1 MYNSKEE
8 LLNLTLEL
16 VNEKTI
22 SSTSDERNGIEL
34 VKKKLMELDYFKENE
49 QNIYIGEVYDELN
62 RTFLCALYKS
72 HKKTKKTIILIGHI
86 DTADIEN
93 AGAFKN
99 YILKPYEYTKIL
111 EDNIELLD
119 EECKD
124 DLLSGKYLFGRGI
137 MDMKMGVA
145 MEIATLEHYSK
156 DENFEGNL
164 LMVTVPDEES
174 NSKGLLSGLKTI
186 NKIIEKEDLEPIA
199 VLNAEPDFGN
209 YPGDDNK
216 YIYTGSCGKL
226 LLGIYTTGIEV
237 HVGESLCGL
246 NPNLIASQIIQNI
259 ELNVDLCEKV
269 SDEYTMPP
277 TCLKYEDNKKVY
289 NVQMPQSSCMYYN
302 LQTFEKNI
310 YEIIK
315 SIESICRDATQNTK
329 KLVYKQREKYKSLG
343 NKIEINSDININ
355 VYTFDEVYKKTYS
368 KYGEKFKND
377 LEQNIQAYIKNKD
390 LDERDVCSKIVDYTV
405 RYLKEKEPMI
415 VIFFAPPYYPSVG
428 AKESDENYDLIQKIQ
443 DNVKKFA
450 RENLNEEIKS
460 QRYFKGLS
468 DLSYFNLR
476 DSKEVMNY
484 LKPNMPSLSYN
495 YDIPFNEIEKLNL
508 PVFSFGPHGK
518 DPHKWTE
525 RILVDYSFEKVP
537 IIFRTLIENIF
548 DILI

>member
-1 MYNSKEE
+1 MYNSKEK

-16 VNEKTI
+16 VKEKTI
-22 SSTSDERNGIEL
+22 SSTSDEKNGIEL
-34 VKKKLMELDYFKENE
+34 VKKKLMEIEYFKENE
-49 QNIYIGEVYDELN
+49 KNIYIGEVGDDLK

-72 HKKTKKTIILIGHI
+72 KIKTNKTIILIGHI

-93 AGAFKN
+93 SGKFKE
-99 YILKPYEYTKIL
+99 YILNPYEYTKVL
-111 EDNIELLD
+111 EKNIDLLD
-119 EECKD
+119 EDSKN
-124 DLLSGKYLFGRGI
+124 DLLSKKYLFGRGI

-156 DENFEGNL
+156 KKDFKGNI

-174 NSKGLLSGLKTI
+174 NSKGLISALKTI
-186 NKIIEKEDLEPIA
+186 NKIIEQENLEPIA

-209 YPGDDNK
+209 YPGDNNK

-226 LLGIYTTGIEV
+226 LLGIYNTGIEV

-246 NPNLIASQIIQNI
+246 NPNLISSQIIQNI

-269 SDEYTMPP
+269 DNEYTMPP

-302 LQTFEKNI
+302 LQTFEKNP

-315 SIESICRDATQNTK
+315 SIKDLCQDAAENTK
-329 KLVYKQREKYKSLG
+329 ELVYKQRKKYKSLG
-343 NKIEINSDININ
+343 NKLEINQNININ
-355 VYTFDEVYKKTYS
+355 VFTFDEVYKKTYC
-368 KYGEKFKND
+368 KYGEKFKEDLSKNINIYLND
-377 LEQNIQAYIKNKD
+377 KN
-390 LDERDVCSKIVDYTV
+390 LDERDVCSKIIDYTV

-415 VIFFAPPYYPSVG
+415 IIFFAPPYYPSVG
-428 AKESDENYDLIQKIQ
+428 AKESDENYNLIQKIQ
-443 DNVKKFA
+443 DTVKTFA
-450 RENLNEEIKS
+450 KEKLNEDIKT

-468 DLSYFNLR
+468 DLSYFSLR
-476 DSKEVMNY
+476 DSNQVINY
-484 LKPNMPSLSYN
+484 LKPNMPSLGYN
-495 YDIPFNEIEKLNL
+495 YNIPFDEINKLNL

-537 IIFRTLIENIF
+537 IIFRKLIETIF
-548 DILI
+548 EILI

>member
-1 MYNSKEE
+1 MYDSKEK
-8 LLNLTLEL
+8 LLDLTLEL
-16 VNEKTI
+16 VGQKTI
-22 SSTSDERNGIEL
+22 SSTTYERYGIEL
-34 VKKKLMELDYFKENE
+34 VRKKLMEIDYFKQNE
-49 QNIYIGEVYDELN
+49 QNIYVGEVNDDLN

-72 HKKTKKTIILIGHI
+72 EKKTDKTIILIGHI

-93 AGAFKN
+93 AGNFKDF
-99 YILKPYEYTKIL
+99 ILKPYEYTKIL
-111 EDNIELLD
+111 KENINLLD
-119 EECKD
+119 EESKE

-156 DENFEGNL
+156 DENFEGNI

-174 NSKGLLSGLKTI
+174 NSKGLISALPFV
-186 NKIIEKEDLEPIA
+186 NNIIEKESLRPIA

-216 YIYTGSCGKL
+216 YIFTGSCGKL

-246 NPNLIASQIIQNI
+246 NPNLISSQIVQNI
-259 ELNVDLCEKV
+259 EMNIDLCEKV
-269 SDEYTMPP
+269 EDEYTMPP

-289 NVQMPQSSCMYYN
+289 NVQMPESALMYYN
-302 LQTFEKNI
+302 LQTFEKNP

-315 SIESICRDATQNTK
+315 QIKKICEKSAKETK
-329 KLVYKQREKYKSLG
+329 KLVDKSRKQYKELG
-343 NKIEINSDININ
+343 NKIDIDENINID
-355 VYTFDEVYKKTYS
+355 VLTFDELYSKVYD
-368 KYGEKFKND
+368 KYGEKFKQD
-377 LEQNIQAYIKNKD
+377 LSDNIKIYLGDKT
-390 LDERDVCSKIVDYTV
+390 LDERDVCGKIVDYV
-405 RYLKEKEPMI
+405 RIYAKEKTPMI

-428 AKESDENYDLIQKIQ
+428 LKQDDDNYDLIEKIEK
-443 DNVKKFA
+443 NVKKFA
-450 RENLNEEIKS
+450 KEELNEEIKT

-468 DLSYFNLR
+468 DLSYFSLR
-476 DSKEVMNY
+476 DSDEVMKY
-484 LKPNMPSLSYN
+484 LKPNMPSIGYN
-495 YDIPFNEIEKLNL
+495 YDIPFEEIKKLNL

-537 IIFRTLIENIF
+537 LIFRKLIENIF
-548 DILI
+548 DILL